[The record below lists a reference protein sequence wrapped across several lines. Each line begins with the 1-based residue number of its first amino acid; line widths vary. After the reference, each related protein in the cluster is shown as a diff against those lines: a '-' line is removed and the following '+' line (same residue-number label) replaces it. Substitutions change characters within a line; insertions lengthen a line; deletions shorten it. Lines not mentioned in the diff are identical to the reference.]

1 MRTMRI
7 VCVLLLAWLP
17 GDESHARRR
26 LVARPL
32 PPPAIDAIE
41 PRNGP
46 ISGGTSVTI
55 RGSGFS
61 PDHLSVYFDEEPAT
75 SLTYVG
81 ADELRATA
89 PPHTNGYVPVR
100 VVNRGQSALAE
111 FLYTPPSLDSIATGA
126 ITTVAGV
133 GLYLAEGGSASA
145 APFDVA
151 GGDIAVQSDGSV
163 LVIEPDRFVVRK
175 IAPDGIVTRFAGRG
189 FPLSPSEVAANDI
202 GDGRLATEA
211 PPGGRGI
218 TIGPDGSVYLA
229 TFLFHRIRRVDRASG
244 IITTVVGSGPIDPQ
258 GAFAGDG
265 GPALQ
270 ARLDQPNQV
279 RFDRNGNMYILDS
292 WNQRIRRVTTDG
304 IINTIAG
311 NGTRGFSGDGGPAT
325 LASFSSPG
333 GDSGALKIDGNGDVL
348 FTDVENR
355 RIRKVDMRTG
365 IITTIAGGGS
375 RDEEGVLATE
385 ARFQGVEGLAVAADG
400 TAYFSELSRIRRID
414 LDGRV
419 RTMFG
424 ELRPGFSDDG
434 SRSGRLAFIG
444 RMEIDAARNRLL
456 FLELHLNRVRSIDL
470 TTGTLT
476 TVAGI
481 GPTTFG
487 ENGPAIAAELD
498 RAGPPVGSLAV
509 AADGGLLVGS
519 LVGRLRKLQ
528 ADGTLRTVAGG
539 GVSFVGPPPTERPA
553 LGVPIPTTG
562 GIAVAANG
570 DIYVSGGFEVGRI
583 TPDGMYRRIAGGA
596 YGYSGDNGPA
606 SAATFDNPGNIAID
620 PSGNLFIADT
630 WNHCIRRIDAESG
643 IITTFAGK
651 SPPHPPNVWVPNPNP
666 SSGDGGRAVDAQL
679 SFPNF
684 IAADAAGNVYASDI
698 RGVRMI
704 DRNGIIDTVVEGCS
718 PGPLASD
725 PVGRVV
731 VYCGTGRILRVDGK
745 NEAIVVGGT
754 SNRVGFS
761 GDGGPASEAET
772 RDIDGMAIDRDGNVY
787 LMDWENRRV
796 RAIRGI
802 AK

>member
-1 MRTMRI
+1 MLRI
-7 VCVLLLAWLP
+7 VCLVLLAWLLP
-17 GDESHARRR
+17 NEAHGRRR
-26 LVARPL
+26 VVARL
-32 PPPAIDAIE
+32 LPPAIEAIE
-41 PRNGP
+41 PGSGP
-46 ISGGTSVTI
+46 IGGGTTVTI

-61 PDHLSVYFDEEPAT
+61 RDDLSVYFDDEPAT

-81 ADELRATA
+81 VDELRATA
-89 PPHTNGYVPVR
+89 PPHANGYVPVR
-100 VVNRGQSALAE
+100 VVNRGRSAWAE
-111 FLYTPPSLDSIATGA
+111 FLYTPPSLDSIAIGA

-133 GLYLAEGGSASA
+133 GLYLAEGGSAIA

-163 LVIEPDRFVVRK
+163 LVIEGDRFVVRK

-202 GDGRLATEA
+202 GDGRLATDA
-211 PPGGRGI
+211 AAGGRGI
-218 TIGPDGSVYLA
+218 TVGPDGSVYLA
-229 TFLFHRIRRVDRASG
+229 TFLFHRIRRVDRHTG
-244 IITTVVGSGPIDPQ
+244 IISTVAGSGPITFE
-258 GAFAGDG
+258 GAFSGDG
-265 GPALQ
+265 GPAMQ

-279 RFDRNGNMYILDS
+279 RFDRNGNMYILDA

-311 NGTRGFSGDGGPAT
+311 NGTRGFSGDGGPAI
-325 LASFSSPG
+325 LASFNSPG
-333 GDSGALKIDGNGDVL
+333 GDSGTVKIDRTGDVL

-355 RIRKVDMRTG
+355 RIRKVAMGTG
-365 IITTIAGGGS
+365 IITTIAGGGT
-375 RDEEGVLATE
+375 RNEDGVLATD
-385 ARFQGVEGLAVAADG
+385 AGLQGVEGLAVAADG
-400 TAYFSELSRIRRID
+400 TIYFGEASRIRRID

-419 RTMFG
+419 RTLFG
-424 ELRPGFSDDG
+424 ELTPGFSEDG
-434 SRSGRLAFIG
+434 ARNGRLAFIG
-444 RMEIDAARNRLL
+444 RMEIDANRNRLL
-456 FLELHLNRVRSIDL
+456 FLELHANRVRSIDL
-470 TTGTLT
+470 ATGTLA

-481 GPTTFG
+481 GPATFG

-498 RAGPPVGSLAV
+498 LAGPPIGSLAV
-509 AADGGLLVGS
+509 AADGGLLVGG
-519 LVGRLRKLQ
+519 LFGRLRKLQ
-528 ADGTLRTVAGG
+528 PDGTLRTIAGG
-539 GVSFVGPPPTERPA
+539 GLGFAGPPPTERPA

-562 GIAVAANG
+562 VAVATNG

-596 YGYSGDNGPA
+596 YGYSGDGGPA
-606 SAATFDNPGNIAID
+606 SAATFDNVGNIAID

-630 WNHCIRRIDAESG
+630 WNHCIRRIDAQSG
-643 IITTFAGK
+643 IITTFAGI
-651 SPPHPPNVWVPNPNP
+651 SPPHPPNVRLPNPNP

-684 IAADAAGNVYASDI
+684 VAADAAGNVYVSDI

-704 DRNGIIDTVVEGCS
+704 DRNGIIDTVLAGCT

-725 PVGRVV
+725 PIGRVFV
-731 VYCGTGRILRVDGK
+731 RCGTGRIVRIEGK
-745 NEAIVVGGT
+745 DKAIVVGGT

-802 AK
+802 AR